1 MSSTNLIALYVLI
14 IQSHNN
20 SKDGTTFINI
30 FTVNETV
37 KMGLL
42 YLPKI
47 T

>member
-1 MSSTNLIALYVLI
+1 MSSTSLIALYVLI

-20 SKDGTTFINI
+20 SKDRTIFINI
-30 FTVNETV
+30 FTVNETAV
-37 KMGLL
+37 EGLL